1 MIQNP
6 FYNIYQIIFD
16 TVEGLNK
23 ELAFWVGDPSRF
35 LDRNAS
41 SQGLDI
47 VSSQCILCLGFGARK
62 IVNADEDD
70 EDDNKYL
77 KVPSILPAML

>member
-6 FYNIYQIIFD
+6 CDSIYQIIFD
-16 TVEGLNK
+16 TVEGLSK
-23 ELAFWVGDPSRF
+23 ELALGVDDLSRF
-35 LDRNAS
+35 LDNNAS
-41 SQGLDI
+41 SPGLD
-47 VSSQCILCLGFGARK
+47 VVILQSTLYFRFGARK
-62 IVNADEDD
+62 TVDADEDD